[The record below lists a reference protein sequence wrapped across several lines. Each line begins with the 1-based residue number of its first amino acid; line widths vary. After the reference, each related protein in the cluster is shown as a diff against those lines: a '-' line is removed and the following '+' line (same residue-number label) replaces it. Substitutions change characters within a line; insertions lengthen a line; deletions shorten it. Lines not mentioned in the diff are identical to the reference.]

1 MPELADWKG
10 SLLFF
15 QNTVLKHKG
24 KRVHWRGGEE
34 EEEEEVER
42 EGERTKHPHKLA
54 KRKTVSWQFNEE

>member
-1 MPELADWKG
+1 MRDRG
-10 SLLFF
+10 
-15 QNTVLKHKG
+15 
-24 KRVHWRGGEE
+24 RVGGRGGEE